1 MDWTERMNR
10 IMDYVEHHLCGNI
23 SENEIARIAVCPY
36 SLFAAAFS
44 QITGIPFAE
53 YVRRRRL
60 TCAAYDLQN
69 TEDKIIDIAVK
80 YGYQSADAFRVAF
93 KNLHHATPTMVRKDQ
108 VKLTFYCR
116 LHFEIV
122 MKGVEKMEYTIMERE
137 AFKVLGIRR
146 ITPYGGGTWAVVKG
160 DGSNGRIQELSGRF
174 FDLGLCFGFG
184 EDGSNDYMCAVEW
197 EGDEAEG
204 FESFSFP
211 PAVWLIFEAKGRI
224 SDHVLGNVWKRINQ
238 EFLPN
243 SKYVKCMAT
252 IEKYV
257 IWNEAEDY
265 CHVEIQIPVK
275 LKKS

>member
-1 MDWTERMNR
+1 
-10 IMDYVEHHLCGNI
+10 
-23 SENEIARIAVCPY
+23 
-36 SLFAAAFS
+36 
-44 QITGIPFAE
+44 
-53 YVRRRRL
+53 
-60 TCAAYDLQN
+60 
-69 TEDKIIDIAVK
+69 
-80 YGYQSADAFRVAF
+80 
-93 KNLHHATPTMVRKDQ
+93 
-108 VKLTFYCR
+108 
-116 LHFEIV
+116 

-174 FDLGLCFGFG
+174 FDLGFCFGFG

-197 EGDEAEG
+197 EGGEAEG